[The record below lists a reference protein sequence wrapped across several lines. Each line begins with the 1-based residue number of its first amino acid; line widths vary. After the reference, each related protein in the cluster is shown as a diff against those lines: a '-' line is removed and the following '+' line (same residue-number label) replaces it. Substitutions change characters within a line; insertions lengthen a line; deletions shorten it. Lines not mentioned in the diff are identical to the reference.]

1 MEPNDWPDPTTD
13 GTVHEVKLK
22 QLFLNRAALAVAAAA
37 AFFLAVLAL
46 MAGLLIRD
54 NYQTALDNSQAQ
66 AQRFVAGAEASMNR
80 SLLGVDVLLASL
92 DSLLELAALQRSW
105 IDPHQAN
112 RLIQGALRQ
121 NLLVRNVALL
131 DTQGFTIASSDAQ
144 GAALQLDL
152 PTGFLERSLAQPV
165 STLAISAPVISFNSS
180 EPVLYFARH
189 IRLADGSKLMAI
201 AEVQVALL
209 ASILVQGV
217 DIVGLEATL
226 ERGNGQLLA
235 GVPALDSLSGRLLS
249 PALGV
254 NAVPATLQTARLTGV
269 PALVVQR
276 NLLYPDTLI
285 TASIPLATVLDE
297 WRRDSWQIGGVAAA
311 FGLLIVVAG
320 SFALWYLHRLAQA
333 QATVVE
339 SKATLDQALESMVS
353 GFLLLD
359 AQHRLLTWNH
369 RYTAIF
375 PWIKPALAPL
385 LPFRTLMEANA
396 RHTLQLASDAERADW
411 VEQRMQRLH
420 TAQGSH
426 EQVQP
431 DGRIV
436 EITERPTPT
445 GGVVIVYEDVTA
457 LRRASVEIEQLAFYD
472 PLTSLPNRR
481 LLADRLQQAVHASLR
496 TGRRGAL
503 LFLDLD
509 HFKTLNDTQGHDVG
523 DLLLRQVAQR
533 LQTCVR
539 DTDTVAR
546 LGGDE
551 FVVMLQE
558 LSPHT
563 TDAALQVKMV
573 GDNLLATL
581 NKPYDLG
588 NTEYRSSCSVG
599 ATLFGTSQVS
609 SADLLKQADIA
620 MYQVKNAGRNALCF
634 FDPGM
639 LVALEARADMERDL
653 RQALAGNQLLLHY
666 QLQVNSRGQA
676 VGAEALVRWLH
687 PVRGMISPVEFIGLA
702 EDTGL
707 IVTVG
712 DFVLRSACA
721 QLALWGHQPDRESL
735 QMAVNVSAR
744 QFRQTDFVEQVR
756 TALRDSGANP
766 RRLKLELTESLVLDN
781 VDNTIATMHALKELG
796 LRFSIDDFG
805 TGQSSL
811 TYLTQLPLDQIKIDQ
826 SFIRNLG
833 NQTANAV
840 MVQTII
846 AMANTL
852 GLEVI
857 AEGVETA
864 AQRDFLS
871 THGCQLYQGY
881 LFAKPVAAG
890 DFEALLVRHTFA

>member
-1 MEPNDWPDPTTD
+1 M
-13 GTVHEVKLK
+13 KRF
-22 QLFLNRAALAVAAAA
+22 FLTRAALAVGAAVV
-37 AFFLAVLAL
+37 FFLAALVLTTV
-46 MAGLLIRD
+46 LLVRE
-54 NYQTALDNSQAQ
+54 NYQTAMDDSEAQ
-66 AQRFVAGAEASMNR
+66 AQRFVAGAEAAVNR
-80 SLLGVDVLLASL
+80 SLLGIDVLLASL
-92 DSLLELAALQRSW
+92 DNLLDLSLLQREW
-105 IDPHQAN
+105 IDDAQASK
-112 RLIQGALRQ
+112 LIQGALRQ

-131 DTQGFTIASSDAQ
+131 DDQENTIASSNAR
-144 GAALQLDL
+144 GAALQLQL
-152 PTGFLERSLAQPV
+152 PQGFLEEMLEQPV
-165 STLAISAPVISFNSS
+165 STLSISEPVVSFNSS
-180 EPVLYFARH
+180 EPVLYFGRH
-189 IRLADGSKLMAI
+189 IRLADGSKVLAV

-217 DIVGLEATL
+217 DIMGLEASF
-226 ERGNGQLLA
+226 ERDNGQLLA
-235 GVPALDSLSGRLLS
+235 SVPALDVLSGKMLS
-249 PALGV
+249 PALGLH
-254 NAVPATLQTARLTGV
+254 AAAAQTTPSAARLSGV

-276 NLLYPDTLI
+276 NLLYPNALI
-285 TASIPLATVLDE
+285 TASIPMASVLDD
-297 WRRDSWQIGGVAAA
+297 WRRNSWQIGGVATA
-311 FGLLIVVAG
+311 FGLLILLAG
-320 SFALWYLHRLAQA
+320 SFSLWYLHRMALAQA
-333 QATVVE
+333 TIVE

-359 AQHRLLTWNH
+359 AQHRLLSWNR
-369 RYTAIF
+369 RYIDTF
-375 PWIKPALAPL
+375 PWIAPVLAHGM
-385 LPFRTLMEANA
+385 PFRTLMEANA
-396 RHTLQLASDAERADW
+396 RFTKPNATDAERGAW
-411 VEQRMQRLH
+411 VEHRLSLLDH
-420 TAQGSH
+420 PEGSH

-436 EITERPTPT
+436 EITERTTPT
-445 GGVVIVYEDVTA
+445 GGVVIVYEDVTS
-457 LRRASVEIEQLAFYD
+457 LRRSSEEIEQLAFYD
-472 PLTSLPNRR
+472 PLTGLPNRR
-481 LLADRLQQAVHASLR
+481 LLADRLQQAVHTSLR

-523 DLLLRQVAQR
+523 DQLLRQVAQR

-551 FVVMLQE
+551 FVVMLQD

-563 TDAALQVKMV
+563 AEAALQVKLV

-588 NTEYRSSCSVG
+588 HTDYRTSGSVG
-599 ATLFGTSQVS
+599 ATLFGDSLVP
-609 SADLLKQADIA
+609 SAELLKQADIA

-634 FDPGM
+634 FDPHM
-639 LVALEARADMERDL
+639 LAAIEVRADIERDL
-653 RQALAGNQLLLHY
+653 RQAVNAHQLELHY

-676 VGAEALVRWLH
+676 VGAEALVRWQH
-687 PVRGMISPVEFIGLA
+687 PVRGMVSPVEFIRVA
-702 EDTGL
+702 EETGL
-707 IVTVG
+707 IVPLG
-712 DFVLRSACA
+712 EFVLRSACE
-721 QLALWGHQPDRESL
+721 QLALWDRHPNRELLEMS
-735 QMAVNVSAR
+735 VNVSAR

-756 TALRDSGANP
+756 STLRDTGANP

-796 LRFSIDDFG
+796 LRFAIDDFG

-833 NQTANAV
+833 ERVANAV

-846 AMANTL
+846 GMANTL

-864 AQRDFLS
+864 AQRDFLA

-881 LFAKPVAAG
+881 LFAKPLAADG
-890 DFEALLVRHTFA
+890 FETLLVQYQKSV

>member
-1 MEPNDWPDPTTD
+1 MRRFFST
-13 GTVHEVKLK
+13 
-22 QLFLNRAALAVAAAA
+22 RAALAVSAGAV
-37 AFFLAVLAL
+37 FFLAALVLVT
-46 MAGLLIRD
+46 GLLIRD
-54 NYQTALDNSQAQ
+54 NYVSAIEESQAQ
-66 AQRFVAGAEASMNR
+66 AQRFVAGAEASVNR
-80 SLLGVDVLLASL
+80 SLLGIDVLLASL
-92 DSLLELAALQRSW
+92 DNLLDLAAMQRSW
-105 IDPHQAN
+105 IDTHMAS

-131 DTQGFTIASSDAQ
+131 DDQGLTIASSDAQ
-144 GAALQLDL
+144 GAALQLEL

-165 STLAISAPVISFNSS
+165 SALTISAPVVSFNSS
-180 EPVLYFARH
+180 EPVLYFARP
-189 IRLADGSKLMAI
+189 IRLADGSKVLAV

-226 ERGNGQLLA
+226 ERANGQLLA
-235 GVPALDSLSGRLLS
+235 AVPTLDSLSGQTLS
-249 PALGV
+249 PARESGV
-254 NAVPATLQTARLTGV
+254 LPTQAAPSRARLSGV

-285 TASIPLATVLDE
+285 TASIPLEAVLAD
-297 WRRDSWQIGGVAAA
+297 WRQSSWQFGGVAAA
-311 FGLLIVVAG
+311 FGLLIVLAG
-320 SFALWYLHRLAQA
+320 SFALWYLHRMALAQA
-333 QATVVE
+333 TIVE

-359 AQHRLLTWNH
+359 AQHRLLSWNH
-369 RYTAIF
+369 RYTATF
-375 PWIKPALAPL
+375 PWITRALTPL
-385 LPFRTLMEANA
+385 LPFRTLMEVNA
-396 RHTLQLASDAERADW
+396 RHTMLLASDAERAQW
-411 VEQRMQRLH
+411 VEQRMERLQNP
-420 TAQGSH
+420 QGSH

-431 DGRIV
+431 DGRII

-445 GGVVIVYEDVTA
+445 GGVVIVYEDITL
-457 LRRASVEIEQLAFYD
+457 LRKASAEIEQLAFYD
-472 PLTSLPNRR
+472 PLTGLPNRR
-481 LLADRLQQAVHASLR
+481 LLADRLQQAIHASLR
-496 TGRRGAL
+496 SGRRGAL

-523 DLLLRQVAQR
+523 DQLLLQVAQR

-551 FVVMLQE
+551 FVVMLQD

-581 NKPYDLG
+581 NTPYQLG
-588 NTEYRSSCSVG
+588 NADHRSTCSVG
-599 ATLFGTSQVS
+599 ATLFGDALVS

-634 FDPGM
+634 FDPRM
-639 LVALEARADMERDL
+639 LVAIEARAGMEHDL
-653 RQALAGNQLLLHY
+653 RHALTGHQLVLHY
-666 QLQVNSRGQA
+666 QLQVDEHGQA

-687 PVRGMISPVEFIGLA
+687 PVRGIVSPLEFIGLA
-702 EDTGL
+702 EETGL
-707 IVTVG
+707 IVPLG

-721 QLALWGHQPDRESL
+721 QLAQWGQQPDRETL

-756 TALRDSGANP
+756 SALRDTGANP
-766 RRLKLELTESLVLDN
+766 RRLKLELTESLVLDD
-781 VDNTIATMHALKELG
+781 VDNTIVTMHALKELG

-811 TYLTQLPLDQIKIDQ
+811 TYLTQLPLDQLKIDQ
-826 SFIRNLG
+826 SFIRHLG
-833 NQTANAV
+833 DKAANAV

-846 AMANTL
+846 GMANTL

-864 AQRDFLS
+864 EQRDFLA

-881 LFAKPVAAG
+881 LFAKPVAAD
-890 DFEALLVRHTFA
+890 DFEALLVRRTAH

>member
-1 MEPNDWPDPTTD
+1 
-13 GTVHEVKLK
+13 VKRF
-22 QLFLNRAALAVAAAA
+22 FLTRAALAVSAAVL
-37 AFFLAVLAL
+37 FFLAALVLVS
-46 MAGLLIRD
+46 GLLIRD
-54 NYQTALDNSQAQ
+54 NYQSALEDSEAQ
-66 AQRFVAGAEASMNR
+66 AQRFVTGAEAAVNR
-80 SLLGVDVLLASL
+80 SLLGIDVLLASL
-92 DSLLELAALQRSW
+92 DNLLDLSMLQREW
-105 IDPHQAN
+105 VDANQAS

-131 DTQGFTIASSDAQ
+131 DEQGQMVASSDAQ
-144 GAALQLDL
+144 GAALQLQL
-152 PTGFLERSLAQPV
+152 PTDFLAQLLAQPV
-165 STLAISAPVISFNSS
+165 STLAISAPVVSFNSS

-189 IRLADGSKLMAI
+189 VRLADGSKLVAI

-235 GVPALDSLSGRLLS
+235 GVPALDSLSGKLLT
-249 PALGV
+249 PALGA
-254 NAVPATLQTARLTGV
+254 NTASAETAPSAARLTGA

-285 TASIPLATVLDE
+285 TASIPLATVLDD
-297 WRRDSWQIGGVAAA
+297 WKRNSWQIGGVAAA

-320 SFALWYLHRLAQA
+320 IFALWYLHRMALAQA
-333 QATVVE
+333 TIVE
-339 SKATLDQALESMVS
+339 SKETLDQALGSMVS

-359 AQHRLLTWNH
+359 SHHRLVSWNR
-369 RYTAIF
+369 RYVDTF
-375 PWIKPALAPL
+375 PWIAPALAHL
-385 LPFRTLMEANA
+385 LPFRDLMDANV
-396 RHTLQLASDAERADW
+396 RHTLPHATDAERAEW
-411 VEQRMQRLH
+411 VAQRLARLDH
-420 TAQGSH
+420 PEGSH
-426 EQVQP
+426 EQAQP
-431 DGRIV
+431 DGRII

-445 GGVVIVYEDVTA
+445 GGVVIVYEDVTT
-457 LRRASVEIEQLAFYD
+457 LRRASAEIEQLAFYD
-472 PLTSLPNRR
+472 PLTGLPNRR

-496 TGRRGAL
+496 SGRRGAL

-523 DLLLRQVAQR
+523 DQLLLQVAQR

-551 FVVMLQE
+551 FVVMLQD

-588 NTEYRSSCSVG
+588 HTQYNSSCSVG
-599 ATLFGTSQVS
+599 ATLFGESLVP

-634 FDPGM
+634 FDPRM
-639 LVALEARADMERDL
+639 LAAIEARADMERDL
-653 RQALAGNQLLLHY
+653 RQALTDNQLALYY
-666 QLQVNSRGQA
+666 QLQVNRKGHP
-676 VGAEALVRWLH
+676 VGAEALVRWNH
-687 PVRGMISPVEFIGLA
+687 PSRGMVSPVEFIGLA

-707 IVTVG
+707 ILPLG
-712 DFVLRSACA
+712 EFVLRSACA
-721 QLALWGHQPDRESL
+721 QLALWGQQPQHEPL
-735 QMAVNVSAR
+735 EMAVNVSAR
-744 QFRQTDFVEQVR
+744 QFRQADFVDQVR
-756 TALRDSGANP
+756 SALRDSGANP

-781 VDNTIATMHALKELG
+781 VDKTIATMHALKDLG
-796 LRFSIDDFG
+796 LRFAIDDFG

-833 NQTANAV
+833 EQAADAV

-846 AMANTL
+846 GMANTL

-857 AEGVETA
+857 AEGVETSV
-864 AQRDFLS
+864 QRDFLAAY
-871 THGCQLYQGY
+871 GCELYQGY
-881 LFAKPVAAG
+881 LFARPMAPEA
-890 DFEALLVRHTFA
+890 FEHLLASTHPAP

>member
-1 MEPNDWPDPTTD
+1 
-13 GTVHEVKLK
+13 VKLK
-22 QLFLNRAALAVAAAA
+22 QLFLTRAALAVAAAA
-37 AFFLAVLAL
+37 AFFLVAVAII
-46 MAGLLIRD
+46 AGLLIRD
-54 NYQTALDNSQAQ
+54 NYQTALEGSKAQ
-66 AQRFVAGAEASMNR
+66 AQRFVAGAEATMNR
-80 SLLGVDVLLASL
+80 NLLGVDVLLASL
-92 DSLLELAALQRSW
+92 DSLLELSAMQRSW
-105 IDPHQAN
+105 IDPHQAS
-112 RLIQGALRQ
+112 RLIRGALRQ

-131 DTQGFTIASSDAQ
+131 DAEGVTIASSDPQAE
-144 GAALQLDL
+144 ALQLDL
-152 PTGFLERSLAQPV
+152 PQGFLDRSLTQSV

-189 IRLADGSKLMAI
+189 IRLADGSKVMAI
-201 AEVQVALL
+201 AEVQVAYL

-235 GVPALDSLSGRLLS
+235 SAPALDMLSGSLLS
-249 PALGV
+249 PALGIGG
-254 NAVPATLQTARLTGV
+254 AVPSTLRTARLTGA

-276 NLLYPDTLI
+276 NLLYPNTLI

-297 WRRDSWQIGGVAAA
+297 WKRESWQIGGVAAA
-311 FGLLIVVAG
+311 FGLLILLAG
-320 SFALWYLHRLAQA
+320 GFSLWYLQRLALA
-333 QATVVE
+333 QATVIE

-359 AQHRLLTWNH
+359 AQYRLLTWNH
-369 RYTAIF
+369 RYIATF
-375 PWIKPALAPL
+375 PWIEQYLVPL
-385 LPFRTLMEANA
+385 LPFRALMEANA
-396 RHTLQLASDAERADW
+396 RHTMQTASAAERADW
-411 VEQRMQRLH
+411 VERRMQRLQH
-420 TAQGSH
+420 PQGSH
-426 EQVQP
+426 EQLQP

-457 LRRASVEIEQLAFYD
+457 LRRASAEIEQLAFFD

-481 LLADRLQQAVHASLR
+481 LLADRLQQAVNASLR

-523 DLLLRQVAQR
+523 DQLLLQVAKR
-533 LQTCVR
+533 LQVCVR

-551 FVVMLQE
+551 FVVMLQD

-581 NKPYDLG
+581 NTPYDLG
-588 NTEYRSSCSVG
+588 STEYRSSCSIG
-599 ATLFGTSQVS
+599 ATLFGTVHES
-609 SADLLKQADIA
+609 SANLLKQADIA

-639 LVALEARADMERDL
+639 LVAIEARAALERDL

-666 QLQVNSRGQA
+666 QLQVDRTGQA

-687 PVRGMISPVEFIGLA
+687 PVRGMVSPVEFIGLA

-707 IVTVG
+707 IVPLG
-712 DFVLRSACA
+712 DFVLRSACE
-721 QLALWGHQPDRESL
+721 QLASWAQHPDRESL

-756 TALRDSGANP
+756 KALDDSGANP
-766 RRLKLELTESLVLDN
+766 KRLKLELTESLVLDN
-781 VDNTIATMHALKELG
+781 VDNTIATMHALKGLG
-796 LRFSIDDFG
+796 LRFAIDDFG

-826 SFIRNLG
+826 SFIRNMDD
-833 NQTANAV
+833 QTANAV

-846 AMANTL
+846 GMANTL

-857 AEGVETA
+857 AEGVETME
-864 AQRDFLS
+864 QRDFLS
-871 THGCQLYQGY
+871 AHGCQLYQGY
-881 LFAKPVAAG
+881 LYAKPVAA
-890 DFEALLVRHTFA
+890 DEFNSLLVRHTRT

>member
-1 MEPNDWPDPTTD
+1 MKRLVQT
-13 GTVHEVKLK
+13 
-22 QLFLNRAALAVAAAA
+22 RAAQAVVAAVV
-37 AFFLAVLAL
+37 FFLAAVAL
-46 MAGLLIRD
+46 VSALLIRD
-54 NYQTALDNSQAQ
+54 NYQTTVSDSEGQ
-66 AQRFVAGAEASMNR
+66 AQRFVAGAVASMNR
-80 SLLGVDVLLASL
+80 SLLGIDVLLASL
-92 DSLLELAALQRSW
+92 DSLLELSALQRSW
-105 IDPHQAN
+105 IDPHLAS

-131 DTQGFTIASSDAQ
+131 DNQGKTIASSDAQ
-144 GAALQLDL
+144 GGALQLDL
-152 PTGFLERSLAQPV
+152 PPGFVASSLEQPV
-165 STLAISAPVISFNSS
+165 STLAVSAPVVSFNSS
-180 EPVLYFARH
+180 EPVLYFSRH
-189 IRLADGSKLMAI
+189 IRLADGSKVLAV

-217 DIVGLEATL
+217 DIMGLEATL

-235 GVPALDSLSGRLLS
+235 GVPALDSLSGHLLS
-249 PALGV
+249 PALGGD
-254 NAVPATLQTARLTGV
+254 AAPTTLRTARLSGV

-276 NLLYPDTLI
+276 SLLYPDTLI
-285 TASIPLATVLDE
+285 TASIPLATVLED
-297 WRRDSWQIGGVAAA
+297 WRRESWQIGGVAVA
-311 FGLLIVVAG
+311 FGLLIVLAG
-320 SFALWYLHRLAQA
+320 SFALWYLHRMALAQA
-333 QATVVE
+333 TIVE

-359 AQHRLLTWNH
+359 AQLRLLSWNH
-369 RYTAIF
+369 RYTQTF
-375 PWIKPALAPL
+375 PWITPTLAPL

-396 RHTLQLASDAERADW
+396 RHTMQQASDAERADW
-411 VEQRMQRLH
+411 VEQRMQLVY
-420 TAQGSH
+420 TPQGSH

-431 DGRIV
+431 DGRII

-445 GGVVIVYEDVTA
+445 GGVVIVYEDVTS
-457 LRRASVEIEQLAFYD
+457 LRRASAEIEQLAFYD

-496 TGRRGAL
+496 SGRQGAL

-523 DLLLRQVAQR
+523 DQLLLQVAHR

-551 FVVMLQE
+551 FVVMLQD
-558 LSPHT
+558 LSTDT
-563 TDAALQVKMV
+563 TDAALQVKLV
-573 GDNLLATL
+573 GDNLLAAI
-581 NKPYDLG
+581 NMPYSLG
-588 NTEYRSSCSVG
+588 HSDYRSSCSVG
-599 ATLFGTSQVS
+599 ATLFGSTLVS

-620 MYQVKNAGRNALCF
+620 MYQVKNSGRNALCF
-634 FDPGM
+634 FDPRM
-639 LVALEARADMERDL
+639 LVAIEARADMERDL
-653 RQALAGNQLLLHY
+653 RDALTHNQLVLHY
-666 QLQVNSRGQA
+666 QLQVDSHGHA
-676 VGAEALVRWLH
+676 VGAEALVRWMH
-687 PVRGMISPVEFIGLA
+687 PVRGMVSPGEFIGLA

-707 IVTVG
+707 IMPLG

-721 QLALWGHQPDRESL
+721 QLARWGERREWESL

-744 QFRQTDFVEQVR
+744 QFRQADFVDQVR
-756 TALRDSGANP
+756 RALRESGANP

-781 VDNTIATMHALKELG
+781 VDNTIVTMHALKELG

-811 TYLTQLPLDQIKIDQ
+811 TYLTQLPLDQLKIDQ
-826 SFIRNLG
+826 SFIRHLG
-833 NQTANAV
+833 EHKADAV

-846 AMANTL
+846 GMANTL

-857 AEGVETA
+857 AEGVETT

-871 THGCQLYQGY
+871 THGCELYQGY
-881 LFAKPVAAG
+881 LFAKPMAA
-890 DFEALLVRHTFA
+890 DQFETLLPRHMPA

>member
-1 MEPNDWPDPTTD
+1 VEPNHWPHPKSD
-13 GTVHEVKLK
+13 GAYRKVRRF
-22 QLFLNRAALAVAAAA
+22 FLTRAALAVSAAVV
-37 AFFLAVLAL
+37 FFLAALVLVS
-46 MAGLLIRD
+46 GLLIRD
-54 NYQTALDNSQAQ
+54 NYQTALETSEAQ
-66 AQRFVAGAEASMNR
+66 AQRFVAGAEAAVNR
-80 SLLGVDVLLASL
+80 SMLGIDVLLASL
-92 DSLLELAALQRSW
+92 DNLLELAAMPRSW
-105 IDPHQAN
+105 IDTQLAS
-112 RLIQGALRQ
+112 RLIRGALRQ

-131 DTQGFTIASSDAQ
+131 DDQGQTIASSGAQ
-144 GAALQLDL
+144 GPALQLDL
-152 PTGFLERSLAQPV
+152 PPGFLERSLALPV
-165 STLAISAPVISFNSS
+165 STLTMSAPVISFNSS

-189 IRLADGSKLMAI
+189 IRLADGNKVLAV

-217 DIVGLEATL
+217 DIMGLEATL
-226 ERGNGQLLA
+226 ERGNGQLLV
-235 GVPALDSLSGRLLS
+235 GVPTLDSLSGQLLS
-249 PALGV
+249 PALGID
-254 NAVPATLQTARLTGV
+254 AAPAAAPSKLARLSGV

-276 NLLYPDTLI
+276 NLLYPDLLI
-285 TASIPLATVLDE
+285 TASIPLATVLDDWE
-297 WRRDSWQIGGVAAA
+297 RNSAQIEGVAAA
-311 FGLLIVVAG
+311 FGLLMVVAG
-320 SFALWYLHRLAQA
+320 GLALWYLQRMALAQA
-333 QATVVE
+333 TIVE

-359 AQHRLLTWNH
+359 SQHRLLSWNH
-369 RYTAIF
+369 RYIATF
-375 PWIKPALAPL
+375 PWIAPALAPL
-385 LPFRTLMEANA
+385 LPFRTLMEVNA
-396 RHTLQLASDAERADW
+396 RHTMRDASDAERADW
-411 VEQRMQRLH
+411 VEHRMWLLQ
-420 TAQGSH
+420 TPQGSH
-426 EQVQP
+426 EQIQP
-431 DGRIV
+431 DGRII

-445 GGVVIVYEDVTA
+445 GGVVIVYEDVTT
-457 LRRASVEIEQLAFYD
+457 LRRASAEIEQLAFYD
-472 PLTSLPNRR
+472 PLTGLPNRR

-496 TGRRGAL
+496 SGRRGAL

-509 HFKTLNDTQGHDVG
+509 HFKILNDTQGHDIG
-523 DLLLRQVAQR
+523 DQLLMQVAQR

-551 FVVMLQE
+551 FVVMLQD
-558 LSPHT
+558 LSRNT
-563 TDAALQVKMV
+563 TDAALQVKLV

-588 NTEYRSSCSVG
+588 SSDYRSSCSVG
-599 ATLFGTSQVS
+599 ATLFGDTLVP

-639 LVALEARADMERDL
+639 LAAIEARADMERDL
-653 RQALAGNQLLLHY
+653 RQALTGNQLVLHY
-666 QLQVNSRGQA
+666 QLQVDDRGQA

-687 PVRGMISPVEFIGLA
+687 PTRGIVSPVEFIGLA

-707 IVTVG
+707 IVPLG
-712 DFVLRSACA
+712 NFVLRSACA
-721 QLALWGHQPDRESL
+721 QLAQWGQQPERETL

-756 TALRDSGANP
+756 SALRDSGANP

-781 VDNTIATMHALKELG
+781 VDNTIVTMHALKELG

-826 SFIRNLG
+826 SFIRSLG
-833 NQTANAV
+833 DQAANAV

-846 AMANTL
+846 GMANTL

-857 AEGVETA
+857 AEGVETTE
-864 AQRDFLS
+864 QRDFLAA
-871 THGCQLYQGY
+871 HGCQLYQGY
-881 LFAKPVAAG
+881 LFAKPVPAD
-890 DFEALLVRHTFA
+890 DFEALLLRNTPA

>member
-1 MEPNDWPDPTTD
+1 MT
-13 GTVHEVKLK
+13 
-22 QLFLNRAALAVAAAA
+22 RAALAVSAAVV
-37 AFFLAVLAL
+37 FFLAALVLVSA
-46 MAGLLIRD
+46 LLIRD
-54 NYQTALDNSQAQ
+54 NYNTALETSEAQ
-66 AQRFVAGAEASMNR
+66 AQRFVAGAEAAVNR

-92 DSLLELAALQRSW
+92 DNLLELAALPRSW
-105 IDPHQAN
+105 IDSQLASK
-112 RLIQGALRQ
+112 LIRGALRQ

-131 DTQGFTIASSDAQ
+131 DDQGQTIASS
-144 GAALQLDL
+144 GTPGPALQLDL
-152 PTGFLERSLAQPV
+152 PAGFVARSLAQPV
-165 STLAISAPVISFNSS
+165 STLTISAPVISFNSS

-189 IRLADGSKLMAI
+189 IRLADGNRVLAV
-201 AEVQVALL
+201 AEVQVTLL

-217 DIVGLEATL
+217 DIIGLEATL
-226 ERGNGQLLA
+226 ERGNGQLLV
-235 GVPALDSLSGRLLS
+235 GVPALDSSSGHLLS
-249 PALGV
+249 PALGLNTAAAAPV
-254 NAVPATLQTARLTGV
+254 LARLSGV

-285 TASIPLATVLDE
+285 TASIPLATVLDD
-297 WRRDSWQIGGVAAA
+297 WQRNSWQIGGVAAA
-311 FGLLIVVAG
+311 FGLLIVLAG
-320 SFALWYLHRLAQA
+320 SFALWYLHRLALA
-333 QATVVE
+333 QATIVE

-359 AQHRLLTWNH
+359 SQHRLLSWNH
-369 RYTAIF
+369 RYTATF
-375 PWIKPALAPL
+375 PWITPSLAPL
-385 LPFRTLMEANA
+385 LPFRTLMEINA
-396 RHTLQLASDAERADW
+396 RHTMLQASDAERADW
-411 VEQRMQRLH
+411 VEHRMWLLQ
-420 TAQGSH
+420 TPQGSH
-426 EQVQP
+426 EQTQP
-431 DGRIV
+431 DGRII

-445 GGVVIVYEDVTA
+445 GGVVIVYEDVTT
-457 LRRASVEIEQLAFYD
+457 LRRASAEIEQLAFYD
-472 PLTSLPNRR
+472 PLTGLPNRR

-496 TGRRGAL
+496 SGRRGAL

-509 HFKTLNDTQGHDVG
+509 HFKILNDTQGHDIG
-523 DLLLRQVAQR
+523 DQLLMQVAQR

-551 FVVMLQE
+551 FVVMLQD

-563 TDAALQVKMV
+563 PDAALQVKLV

-588 NTEYRSSCSVG
+588 SSDYRSSCSVG
-599 ATLFGTSQVS
+599 ATLFGSSMVS

-634 FDPGM
+634 FDPRM
-639 LVALEARADMERDL
+639 LEVIEARADMERDL
-653 RQALAGNQLLLHY
+653 RQALASNQLVLHY
-666 QLQVNSRGQA
+666 QLQVDDRNQA
-676 VGAEALVRWLH
+676 VGAEALVRWQH
-687 PVRGMISPVEFIGLA
+687 PVRGIVSPVEFIGLA

-707 IVTVG
+707 IVPLG
-712 DFVLRSACA
+712 NFVLRSACA
-721 QLALWGHQPDRESL
+721 QLALWGQNAAREPL

-756 TALRDSGANP
+756 SALRDSGANP

-781 VDNTIATMHALKELG
+781 VDNTIVTMHALKELG
-796 LRFSIDDFG
+796 LRFAIDDFG

-833 NQTANAV
+833 DQAANAV

-846 AMANTL
+846 GMANTL

-857 AEGVETA
+857 AEGVETTE
-864 AQRDFLS
+864 QRDFLAA
-871 THGCQLYQGY
+871 HGCQLYQGY
-881 LFAKPVAAG
+881 LFAKPLAA
-890 DFEALLVRHTFA
+890 DEFQALLERNTPTASARR